1 MKYFSLVWAQLF
13 RSRTRTLL
21 TLLSVVAAFLLFGM
35 LDSVRVA
42 FTSGGSV
49 EGANRLIVASR
60 LSITQSLP
68 IRLDTQI
75 RQVAGVRD
83 VTSGMWF
90 GGIYRDPK
98 DFFPN
103 FSVAPNYFDV
113 YRELEVPPE
122 QLKRWQDTRTGAIV
136 GEQLA
141 KDFGWEIGDTI
152 PLQATIFPRGGSNDW
167 PLELVGIFRSRDR
180 TIASNEERQLM
191 MNWKY
196 FDESNDYI
204 KNQVSWYTVTLD
216 NPDHASRV
224 AQAIDAISANSDH
237 ETKSQTESA
246 FQQAFVKQFAD
257 IGMIVTSIMGAVF
270 FTLLLL
276 TGNTMAQAVRERIPE
291 LATLKTLGFQDST
304 VLALVM
310 VESVLLVGLGGA
322 IGMGLAAILLPVL
335 APQTRGLLPPHVPG
349 ATWLVGIGLIVLIG
363 IVVGLLPALRAKRL
377 KIVDAL
383 AGR

>member
-42 FTSGGSV
+42 FMSGGSV
-49 EGANRLIVASR
+49 EGANRLITASR

-68 IRLDTQI
+68 IRLDAQI

-83 VTSGMWF
+83 VTYGMWF

-103 FSVAPNYFDV
+103 FSVAPNYFDI
-113 YRELEVPPE
+113 YGELEVAPD

-136 GEQLA
+136 GESLA
-141 KDFGWEIGDTI
+141 KDFGWKIGDTI

-167 PLELVGIFRSRDR
+167 PLEMVGTFRSKDR
-180 TIASNEERQLM
+180 AVAGNEERQLM

-204 KNQVSWYTVTLD
+204 KNQVSWYTITLD
-216 NPDHASRV
+216 NPDHASRA

-237 ETKSQTESA
+237 ETKTQTESA

-291 LATLKTLGFQDST
+291 LATLKTLGFQDRT

-310 VESVLLVGLGGA
+310 VESILLVGLGGA
-322 IGMGLAAILLPVL
+322 IGMGLAATILPVL
-335 APQTRGLLPPHVPG
+335 APQTRGLLPPHVPTT
-349 ATWLVGIGLIVLIG
+349 TWLVGIGLIIVIG

>member
-1 MKYFSLVWAQLF
+1 LVWAQLF

-42 FTSGGSV
+42 FSSGGSV
-49 EGANRLIVASR
+49 EGANRLVVASR

-68 IRLDTQI
+68 IRLETQI
-75 RQVAGVRD
+75 RQVSGVRD
-83 VTSGMWF
+83 VTYGMWF
-90 GGIYRDPK
+90 GGIYQDPK
-98 DFFPN
+98 NFFPN

-113 YRELEVPPE
+113 YRELQIDPA
-122 QLKRWQDTRTGAIV
+122 QLQDWQQTRTGAIV
-136 GEQLA
+136 GETLA
-141 KDFGWEIGDTI
+141 KQFGWKIGDTI

-167 PLELVGIFRSRDR
+167 PLELKGIYRSKDR
-180 TIASNEERQLM
+180 ALAANEERQLM

-216 NPDHASRV
+216 NPEQSSRV

-237 ETKSQTESA
+237 ETKTQTESA

-276 TGNTMAQAVRERIPE
+276 TGNTMAQAVRERVPE
-291 LATLKTLGFQDST
+291 LATLKTLGFKDST
-304 VLALVM
+304 VLTLVM
-310 VESVLLVGLGGA
+310 VESVLLIGLGGL
-322 IGMGLAAILLPVL
+322 IGMGLAALILP
-335 APQTRGLLPPHVPG
+335 AISPKSMGMLPPHVPTP
-349 ATWLVGIGLIVLIG
+349 TWLVGIVLIVVIG